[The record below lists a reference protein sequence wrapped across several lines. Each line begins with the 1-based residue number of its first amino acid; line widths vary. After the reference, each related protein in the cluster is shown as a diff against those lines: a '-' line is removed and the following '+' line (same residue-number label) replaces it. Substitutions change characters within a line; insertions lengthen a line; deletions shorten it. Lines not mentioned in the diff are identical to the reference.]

1 MKIEELVQIIKE
13 EVSKTLKENE
23 EDKIATTYKSDSFSL
38 KNLKVSDPEL
48 AAAIKSLSG
57 RDLKKSNLLFDG
69 KALHWRLASTT
80 VFSWRASSGHYEDN
94 PLMPRAQSS
103 KRVKQAI
110 AKDFTDIIEIL
121 DTQEEPTSL
130 NQKVRDIS

>member
-13 EVSKTLKENE
+13 EASKTLKENE

-57 RDLKKSNLLFDG
+57 RDLKKSNLLFV
-69 KALHWRLASTT
+69 
-80 VFSWRASSGHYEDN
+80 VFVNNFIY
-94 PLMPRAQSS
+94 
-103 KRVKQAI
+103 
-110 AKDFTDIIEIL
+110 F
-121 DTQEEPTSL
+121 
-130 NQKVRDIS
+130 